1 MVATANTLNA
11 ISDKKTL
18 SLFKTIAISKGDTDI
33 LITKLKLTRKQ
44 YYSRM
49 KTLMEVG
56 LIRRRSGRYCL
67 TSLGMVVYDSYIQIE
82 TALKYYWKLKA
93 IDSIMSSANTQLPHE
108 EQDRIIDALVDNY
121 QIKDILFIDHYKPSV
136 STSDYKE
143 TIQSTNRVSI

>member
-1 MVATANTLNA
+1 MVSTADTLNA
-11 ISDKKTL
+11 MSDKKTL

-67 TSLGMVVYDSYIQIE
+67 TSLGIVIYDSYIQIE

-93 IDSIMSSANTQLPHE
+93 IDSLEVAY
-108 EQDRIIDALVDNY
+108 D
-121 QIKDILFIDHYKPSV
+121 
-136 STSDYKE
+136 
-143 TIQSTNRVSI
+143 TNMVSI

>member
-1 MVATANTLNA
+1 MVSTANTLNA
-11 ISDKKTL
+11 MSDKKTL
-18 SLFKTIAISKGDTDI
+18 SLFKTIAISKGDTDF
-33 LITKLKLTRKQ
+33 LITILKLTRKQ

-67 TSLGMVVYDSYIQIE
+67 TSLGIVIYDSYIQIE

-136 STSDYKE
+136 STPDFKE